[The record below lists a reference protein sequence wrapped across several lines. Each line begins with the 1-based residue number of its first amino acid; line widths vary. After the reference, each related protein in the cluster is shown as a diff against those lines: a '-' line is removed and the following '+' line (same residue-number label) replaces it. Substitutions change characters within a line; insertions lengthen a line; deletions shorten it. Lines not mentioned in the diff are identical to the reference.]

1 MNEQSLKALKKYL
14 TFVPPVS
21 PVMLLLAGAIWLGCV
36 YMVVFVASKEDRML
50 TFALLA
56 MILLFGILLFG
67 SIVKPRI
74 EIGKKIEKA
83 TRPYPSDDIT
93 QDFEAATTFGK
104 DDIVRAGD
112 KYIYGKHAGQ
122 PVRYTDI
129 RYLKIVSVTGV
140 GLAYISLVG
149 YLRSG
154 RTAIICIKRTRKEP
168 PQSML
173 DAAGFIMYKNPDVK
187 FTDN

>member
-1 MNEQSLKALKKYL
+1 MNKQSLKALKKYL
-14 TFVPPVS
+14 TFSPPVS
-21 PVMLLLAGAIWLGCV
+21 PFALLLAGAIWLGCIYEV
-36 YMVVFVASKEDRML
+36 FFVVSKEDRML

-56 MILLFGILLFG
+56 MILLFGILLFLA
-67 SIVKPRI
+67 IVKPRI
-74 EIGKKIEKA
+74 EIGKKIKEA

-93 QDFEAATTFGK
+93 KDFEGATTFGK

-112 KYIYGKHAGQ
+112 KYIYGKHTGQ

-129 RYLKIVSVTGV
+129 RYLKILCVTGV
-140 GLAYISLVG
+140 GFAYISLVG

-154 RTAIICIKRTRKEP
+154 RTAIICVKRTRKEP